1 MFLNVYAL
9 NLLQIERKVDAK
21 MKTGCAP
28 VDLDGLPCKEHTCWS
43 VVLNCSG
50 CP

>member
-9 NLLQIERKVDAK
+9 NLLQIERKIDAK
-21 MKTGCAP
+21 MKTGCAS
-28 VDLDGLPCKEHTCWS
+28 VDFDSLPCKEHTCWS